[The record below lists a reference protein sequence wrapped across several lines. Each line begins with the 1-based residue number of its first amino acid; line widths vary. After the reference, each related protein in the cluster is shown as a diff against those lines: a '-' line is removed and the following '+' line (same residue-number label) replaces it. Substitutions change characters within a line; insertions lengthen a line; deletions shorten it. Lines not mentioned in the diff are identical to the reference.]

1 MDVAGSDPVADHR
14 AIAAGIDR
22 DMDAEMLAD
31 VQGVRQRVLQG
42 CIAGYAGDADQIDR
56 RVSCSGHQGYGIIVS
71 GIAVKN
77 DSGWFHRISSFAD
90 MASFLRDQYNWSQNF
105 RNRRNLLFLM
115 IPEAYAAD

>member
-56 RVSCSGHQGYGIIVS
+56 RVLASSCPVSQSRMILVGFIGSPPLPIWLLSYGISIIGVRTS
-71 GIAVKN
+71 EIGE
-77 DSGWFHRISSFAD
+77 ISCF
-90 MASFLRDQYNWSQNF
+90 
-105 RNRRNLLFLM
+105 
-115 IPEAYAAD
+115 